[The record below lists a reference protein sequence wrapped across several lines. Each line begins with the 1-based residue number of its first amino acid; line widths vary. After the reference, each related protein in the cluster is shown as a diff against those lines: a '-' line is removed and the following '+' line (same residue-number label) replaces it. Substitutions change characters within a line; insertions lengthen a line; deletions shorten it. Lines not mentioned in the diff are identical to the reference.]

1 MSAIF
6 TLFYLY
12 DPWLFHFFRMAFFVG
27 IIAFLWL
34 GYRVYRRKIT
44 QGIMLPVDSLV
55 VIIALILLS
64 FIPLLVHQ
72 TRDFSVVIQYSK
84 TLILFVFA
92 IGLYNLFY
100 APDHEQYSLGQ
111 QQFVRDLK
119 WGISVQAALGFLP
132 YAEFLG

>member
-12 DPWLFHFFRMAFFVG
+12 DPWLFHFFGWHFFVG

-44 QGIMLPVDSLV
+44 QGIVLPVDSLV

-84 TLILFVFA
+84 TLILFVC
-92 IGLYNLFY
+92 N
-100 APDHEQYSLGQ
+100 
-111 QQFVRDLK
+111 
-119 WGISVQAALGFLP
+119 WSV
-132 YAEFLG
+132 